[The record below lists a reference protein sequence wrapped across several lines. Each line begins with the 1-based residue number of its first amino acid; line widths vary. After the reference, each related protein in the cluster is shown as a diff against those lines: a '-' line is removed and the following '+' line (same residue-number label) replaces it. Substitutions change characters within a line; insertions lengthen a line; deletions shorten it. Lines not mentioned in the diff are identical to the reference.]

1 MEEKELK
8 KHQSEGTDE
17 NISET
22 TDNDDEIVETDAA
35 ENAGKDG
42 GADDETSTEDVQ
54 KESVEELKI
63 KVEEYKDKWMRNVAE
78 FDNYKKRNARLWQ
91 DAYNEGISSVV
102 LKILPVGDNLD
113 RALGMGLD
121 EKTENGIR
129 NIKRK
134 FDETLKSLGID
145 EINPEGE
152 KFDPNVAEA
161 VMQVEG
167 AEEDESDTVKQVFE
181 KGYKLKDKIIRYAKV
196 SVVK

>member
-63 KVEEYKDKWMRNVAE
+63 KIEEYKDKWMRNVAE

>member
-63 KVEEYKDKWMRNVAE
+63 KIEEYKDKWMRNVAE

-161 VMQVEG
+161 VMQVES